1 MDTIDLILTP
11 KWLVP
16 VVPKETCLQDHS
28 LVVNQGM
35 IIDILP
41 TAAISSRYIAT
52 KHIKLENHVLIPGL
66 INAHTHAAM
75 SLMRGLADDKPL
87 MDWLN
92 NYIWP
97 AEQKW
102 VNQQFIEDGVEL
114 AIAEMLLGG
123 TTCFNDMYFFPDV
136 MARTAD
142 RLGMRAV
149 TGLIVLDFPTPWAAN
164 PDEYLDK
171 GMALF
176 DELRHV
182 ELVTAALAPH
192 SPYTVSCQPLEKVRM
207 LSDELDLPVHIH
219 LHETENEIRHSLE
232 KFGKRPIARLQ
243 DINLLGPNLLAV
255 HLVHM
260 LDDEIDLLAEH
271 GVNAVHCP
279 QSNMKLAN
287 GFCPLPGL
295 LDKGINVGIG
305 TDGAAS
311 NNDLDMMEEMRST
324 ALLAK
329 AVSHD
334 PQSLPAYQALEMAT
348 LNGAK
353 ALGLAEVTGSLEVGK
368 WADMTAVDLSHPACQ
383 PVYDPISQVIYAASR
398 QQVSDVWVA
407 GNQLVEKHQ
416 LTQLDIGNCLQRAKG
431 WQQKLSS

>member
-1 MDTIDLILTP
+1 MDNVDLILSP
-11 KWLVP
+11 KWLIP
-16 VVPKETCLQDHS
+16 VVPREVCLDNHS
-28 LVVNQGM
+28 IVINQSR

-41 TAAISSRYIAT
+41 ADAISSRYQAT
-52 KHIKLENHVLIPGL
+52 KHIKLENHALIPGL
-66 INAHTHAAM
+66 INSHTHAAM
-75 SLMRGLADDKPL
+75 SLMRGIADDKPL

-102 VNQQFIEDGVEL
+102 VDQKFIEDGVEL
-114 AIAEMLLGG
+114 AIAEMLLSG

-149 TGLIVLDFPTPWAAN
+149 TGLIVLDFPTAWAAN
-164 PDEYLDK
+164 AEEYLDK

-192 SPYTVSCQPLEKVRM
+192 APYTVSDEPLDKVRM

-219 LHETENEIRHSLE
+219 VHETTHEIEHSIENY
-232 KFGKRPIARLQ
+232 GKRPIARMQ
-243 DINLLGPNLLAV
+243 DLNLLGPNLLAV
-255 HLVHM
+255 HLTHI
-260 LDDEIDLLAEH
+260 LDEEIELLAEY

-279 QSNMKLAN
+279 QSNMKLAS
-287 GFCPLPGL
+287 GFCPVNKL
-295 LDKGINVGIG
+295 LEKGINLGIG

-311 NNDLDMMEEMRST
+311 NNDLDMMEEMRSA

-329 AVSHD
+329 AVSNN

-348 LNGAK
+348 LGGAK
-353 ALGLAEVTGSLEVGK
+353 ALGLAEVTGSLEAGK
-368 WADMTAVDLSHPACQ
+368 WADMTAIDLSHPSCQ
-383 PVYDPISQVIYAASR
+383 PVYEPISQVVYAASR

-407 GNQLVEKHQ
+407 GEQLVENHQ
-416 LTQLDIGNCLQRAKG
+416 LTKINISDCLHRAKN